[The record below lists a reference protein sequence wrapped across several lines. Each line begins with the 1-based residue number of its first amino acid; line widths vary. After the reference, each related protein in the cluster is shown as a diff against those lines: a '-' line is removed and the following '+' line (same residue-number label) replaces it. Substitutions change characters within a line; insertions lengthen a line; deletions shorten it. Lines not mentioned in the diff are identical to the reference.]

1 MKQADRPL
9 RWSLV
14 PDWFPLTDFECTA
27 ISIRACAYGDSR
39 QVLMTKIRDIERLK
53 QVTKLET
60 IECHTELESTMD
72 RAKELAVDASVPLP
86 ALVTAMHQKS
96 GRGRRGAGWWQPPGS
111 LAMTLIV
118 QIPSNQNLPGGVL
131 PLFSLA
137 CGLAVAESLHQLNP
151 DLKPHVRWP
160 NDIEINGRKI
170 GGLLLEATTTQ
181 KLLIG
186 VGINTDG
193 SKEDAPKELH
203 DRLITIPDV
212 LGNTISHDDLLV
224 ILIPQLLNNILDT
237 TNPEKRVSILKRYQ
251 SHCSLTHTSIK
262 LFDVLYEYEKDES
275 TLQSL
280 KRATTLT
287 GICRG
292 IDQVGRLRVETP
304 QQTCA
309 VLAGSLTDPSA
320 IWTR

>member
-9 RWSLV
+9 HWSLE
-14 PDWFPLTDFECTA
+14 PDWFPFIDFECTA
-27 ISIRACAYGDSR
+27 ILIRVCAYGDSR
-39 QVLMTKIRDIERLK
+39 QVLMTKIGDTERLK
-53 QVTKLET
+53 QVTKLGT

-72 RAKELAVDASVPLP
+72 RAKELAVEASVPLP
-86 ALVTAMHQKS
+86 ALVTAIHQKS

-111 LAMTLIV
+111 VAMTLIIE
-118 QIPSNQNLPGGVL
+118 IPSKENLPGGVL
-131 PLFSLA
+131 PLWSLA

-170 GGLLLEATTTQ
+170 GGLLLEATTQ

-193 SKEDAPKELH
+193 SKENAPKELH
-203 DRLITIPDV
+203 NRLITIPDV
-212 LGNTISHDDLLV
+212 LGHTISHDDLLV
-224 ILIPQLLNNILDT
+224 ILIPQLLNTVLDT
-237 TNPEKRVSILKRYQ
+237 INPEKRVSILKRYQ

-262 LFDVLYEYEKDES
+262 LFDVLYEYEKDGS
-275 TLQSL
+275 TSRSL
-280 KRATTLT
+280 KRATTLS

-292 IDQVGRLRVETP
+292 IDEAGRLRIETP

>member
-1 MKQADRPL
+1 MMKIAD
-9 RWSLV
+9 
-14 PDWFPLTDFECTA
+14 T
-27 ISIRACAYGDSR
+27 
-39 QVLMTKIRDIERLK
+39 ERLK

-60 IECHTELESTMD
+60 IECHAEIESTMD
-72 RAKELAVDASVPLP
+72 RAKELAVEASASLP
-86 ALVTAMHQKS
+86 ALVTALHQKS

-118 QIPSNQNLPGGVL
+118 EVPSKENLSGGVL
-131 PLFSLA
+131 PLWSLA
-137 CGLAVAESLHQLNP
+137 CGLAVAESLHQLNS

-170 GGLLLEATTTQ
+170 GGLLLEATTQ

-193 SKEDAPKELH
+193 SKENAPKELH
-203 DRLITIPDV
+203 NRLITIPDV
-212 LGNTISHDDLLV
+212 LGNTISHEDLLA
-224 ILIPQLLNNILDT
+224 ILIPQLLNNVLDT
-237 TNPEKRVSILKRYQ
+237 INPEKRVSILKRYQ
-251 SHCSLTHTSIK
+251 SYCSLTHTSIK
-262 LFDVLYEYEKDES
+262 LFDVLYEYEKDGP
-275 TLQSL
+275 TPQSL
-280 KRATTLT
+280 KRATTLS

-292 IDQVGRLRVETP
+292 IDEAGRLRVETP
-304 QQTCA
+304 QQICA

>member
-9 RWSLV
+9 HWSLE
-14 PDWFPLTDFECTA
+14 PDWFPFIDFECTA
-27 ISIRACAYGDSR
+27 ILIRVCAYGDSR
-39 QVLMTKIRDIERLK
+39 QVLMTKIGDTERLK
-53 QVTKLET
+53 QVTKLGT

-72 RAKELAVDASVPLP
+72 RAKELAVEASVPLP
-86 ALVTAMHQKS
+86 ALVTAIHQNS

-111 LAMTLIV
+111 VAMTLIIE
-118 QIPSNQNLPGGVL
+118 IPSKENLPGGVL
-131 PLFSLA
+131 PLWSLA

-170 GGLLLEATTTQ
+170 GGLLLEATTQ

-193 SKEDAPKELH
+193 SKENAPKELH
-203 DRLITIPDV
+203 NRLITIPDV
-212 LGNTISHDDLLV
+212 LGHTISHDDLLV
-224 ILIPQLLNNILDT
+224 ILIPQLLNTVLDT
-237 TNPEKRVSILKRYQ
+237 INPEKRVSILKRYQ

-262 LFDVLYEYEKDES
+262 LFDVLYEYEKDGS
-275 TLQSL
+275 TSQSL
-280 KRATTLT
+280 KRATTLS

-292 IDQVGRLRVETP
+292 IDEAGRLRIETP

>member
-1 MKQADRPL
+1 M
-9 RWSLV
+9 
-14 PDWFPLTDFECTA
+14 
-27 ISIRACAYGDSR
+27 ISKST
-39 QVLMTKIRDIERLK
+39 VVRL
-53 QVTKLET
+53 
-60 IECHTELESTMD
+60 
-72 RAKELAVDASVPLP
+72 
-86 ALVTAMHQKS
+86 
-96 GRGRRGAGWWQPPGS
+96 
-111 LAMTLIV
+111 
-118 QIPSNQNLPGGVL
+118 
-131 PLFSLA
+131 
-137 CGLAVAESLHQLNP
+137 
-151 DLKPHVRWP
+151 
-160 NDIEINGRKI
+160 

-262 LFDVLYEYEKDES
+262 LFDVLYEYEKNGS
-275 TLQSL
+275 TPQSL

>member
-27 ISIRACAYGDSR
+27 ISIRACAHGDSR
-39 QVLMTKIRDIERLK
+39 QVLMTKIGDIERLK

-111 LAMTLIV
+111 VAMTLIV
-118 QIPSNQNLPGGVL
+118 QIPSNKNLPGGVL

-151 DLKPHVRWP
+151 ELKPHVRWP

>member
-1 MKQADRPL
+1 MNQADRPL
-9 RWSLV
+9 HWSLD
-14 PDWFPLTDFECTA
+14 PDWFPFIDFECTA
-27 ISIRACAYGDSR
+27 ILIRVCAYGDSR
-39 QVLMTKIRDIERLK
+39 QVLMTKIGDTERLK
-53 QVTKLET
+53 QVTKLGT

-72 RAKELAVDASVPLP
+72 RAKELAVEASVPLP
-86 ALVTAMHQKS
+86 ALVTAIHQKS

-111 LAMTLIV
+111 VAMTLIIE
-118 QIPSNQNLPGGVL
+118 IPSKENLPGGVL
-131 PLFSLA
+131 PLWSLA

-170 GGLLLEATTTQ
+170 GGLLLEATTQ

-193 SKEDAPKELH
+193 SKENAPKELH
-203 DRLITIPDV
+203 NRLITIPDV
-212 LGNTISHDDLLV
+212 LGHTISHDDLLV
-224 ILIPQLLNNILDT
+224 ILIPQLLNTVLDT
-237 TNPEKRVSILKRYQ
+237 INPEKRVSILKRYQ

-262 LFDVLYEYEKDES
+262 LFDVLYEYEKDGS
-275 TLQSL
+275 TSQSL
-280 KRATTLT
+280 KRATTLS

-292 IDQVGRLRVETP
+292 IDEAGRLRIETP

>member
-1 MKQADRPL
+1 
-9 RWSLV
+9 V
-14 PDWFPLTDFECTA
+14 
-27 ISIRACAYGDSR
+27 IRACAHGDSR
-39 QVLMTKIRDIERLK
+39 QALMTKIVDTERLK
-53 QVTKLET
+53 QVTKLGT

-72 RAKELAVDASVPLP
+72 RAKELAVEASVPLP
-86 ALVTAMHQKS
+86 ALVTAIHQKS

-111 LAMTLIV
+111 VAMTLIIE
-118 QIPSNQNLPGGVL
+118 IPSKENLPGGVL
-131 PLFSLA
+131 PLWSLA

-170 GGLLLEATTTQ
+170 GGLLLEATTQ

-193 SKEDAPKELH
+193 SKENAPKELH
-203 DRLITIPDV
+203 NRLITIPDV
-212 LGNTISHDDLLV
+212 LGHTISHDDLLV
-224 ILIPQLLNNILDT
+224 ILIPQLLNTVLDT
-237 TNPEKRVSILKRYQ
+237 INPEKRVSILKRYQ

-262 LFDVLYEYEKDES
+262 LFDVLYEYEKDGS
-275 TLQSL
+275 TSQSL
-280 KRATTLT
+280 KRATTLS

-292 IDQVGRLRVETP
+292 IDEAGRLRIETP

>member
-27 ISIRACAYGDSR
+27 ISIRACAHGDSR
-39 QVLMTKIRDIERLK
+39 QVLMTKIGDIERLK
-53 QVTKLET
+53 QVTKLE
-60 IECHTELESTMD
+60 IIDCHTELESTMD

-111 LAMTLIV
+111 VAMTLIV

-151 DLKPHVRWP
+151 ELKPHVRWP

-262 LFDVLYEYEKDES
+262 LFDVLYEYEKNGS
-275 TLQSL
+275 TPQSL

>member
-9 RWSLV
+9 HWSLE
-14 PDWFPLTDFECTA
+14 PDWFPFIDFECTA
-27 ISIRACAYGDSR
+27 ILIRVCAYGDSR
-39 QVLMTKIRDIERLK
+39 QVLMTKIGDTERLK
-53 QVTKLET
+53 QVTKLGT

-72 RAKELAVDASVPLP
+72 RAKELAVEASVPLP
-86 ALVTAMHQKS
+86 ALVTAIHQKS

-111 LAMTLIV
+111 VAMTLIIE
-118 QIPSNQNLPGGVL
+118 IPSKENPPGGVL
-131 PLFSLA
+131 PLWSLA

-170 GGLLLEATTTQ
+170 GGLLLEATTQ

-193 SKEDAPKELH
+193 SKENAPKELH
-203 DRLITIPDV
+203 NRLITIPDV
-212 LGNTISHDDLLV
+212 LGHTISHDDLLV
-224 ILIPQLLNNILDT
+224 ILIPQLLNTVLDT
-237 TNPEKRVSILKRYQ
+237 INPEKRVSILKRYQ

-262 LFDVLYEYEKDES
+262 LFDVLYEYEKDGS
-275 TLQSL
+275 TSQSL
-280 KRATTLT
+280 KRATTLS

-292 IDQVGRLRVETP
+292 IDEAGRLRIETP

>member
-53 QVTKLET
+53 QVTKLEI

-111 LAMTLIV
+111 VAMTLIV

-131 PLFSLA
+131 PLLSLA

-151 DLKPHVRWP
+151 ELKPHVRWP

-262 LFDVLYEYEKDES
+262 LFDVLYEYEKDGS
-275 TLQSL
+275 TPQSL
-280 KRATTLT
+280 KCATTLT

>member
-53 QVTKLET
+53 QVTKLEI

-111 LAMTLIV
+111 VAMTLIV

-151 DLKPHVRWP
+151 ELKPHVRWP

-262 LFDVLYEYEKDES
+262 LFDVLYEYEKDGS
-275 TLQSL
+275 TPQSL

>member
-9 RWSLV
+9 HWSLV
-14 PDWFPLTDFECTA
+14 PDWFPLIDFECTA
-27 ISIRACAYGDSR
+27 LLIRACADGDSR
-39 QVLMTKIRDIERLK
+39 QVLMTKIADTERLK

-72 RAKELAVDASVPLP
+72 RAKELAVEASVSLP
-86 ALVTAMHQKS
+86 ALVTALHQKA

-118 QIPSNQNLPGGVL
+118 EVPSKENFPGGVL
-131 PLFSLA
+131 PLWSLA

-160 NDIEINGRKI
+160 NDIEINDRKI
-170 GGLLLEATTTQ
+170 GGLLLEATTQ

-193 SKEDAPKELH
+193 SKDNAPKELH
-203 DRLITIPDV
+203 NRLITIPDV
-212 LGNTISHDDLLV
+212 LGNTISHDDLLA
-224 ILIPQLLNNILDT
+224 ILIPHLLNNVLDT
-237 TNPEKRVSILKRYQ
+237 INPEKRVSILKRYQ

-262 LFDVLYEYEKDES
+262 LFDVLYEYEKDGP
-275 TLQSL
+275 TPQSL
-280 KRATTLT
+280 KRATTLS

-292 IDQVGRLRVETP
+292 IDEAGRLRVETP
-304 QQTCA
+304 QQICA

>member
-14 PDWFPLTDFECTA
+14 PDWFPLTDFKCTA
-27 ISIRACAYGDSR
+27 ISIRACSHGDSR

-111 LAMTLIV
+111 VAMTLIV
-118 QIPSNQNLPGGVL
+118 QIPSNKNLPGGVL

-151 DLKPHVRWP
+151 ELKPHVRWP

>member
-1 MKQADRPL
+1 
-9 RWSLV
+9 
-14 PDWFPLTDFECTA
+14 
-27 ISIRACAYGDSR
+27 
-39 QVLMTKIRDIERLK
+39 MTKIVDTERLK
-53 QVTKLET
+53 QVTKLGT

-72 RAKELAVDASVPLP
+72 RAKELAVEASVPLP
-86 ALVTAMHQKS
+86 ALVTAIHQKS

-111 LAMTLIV
+111 VAMTLIIE
-118 QIPSNQNLPGGVL
+118 IPSKENLPGGVL
-131 PLFSLA
+131 PLWSLA

-170 GGLLLEATTTQ
+170 GGLLLEATTQ

-193 SKEDAPKELH
+193 SKENAPKELH
-203 DRLITIPDV
+203 NRLITIPDV
-212 LGNTISHDDLLV
+212 LGHTISHDDLLV
-224 ILIPQLLNNILDT
+224 ILIPQLLNTVLDT
-237 TNPEKRVSILKRYQ
+237 INPEKRVSILKRYQ

-262 LFDVLYEYEKDES
+262 LFDVLYEYEKDGS
-275 TLQSL
+275 TSQSL
-280 KRATTLT
+280 KRATTLS

-292 IDQVGRLRVETP
+292 IDEAGRLRIETP

>member
-27 ISIRACAYGDSR
+27 ISIRACAHGDSR

-53 QVTKLET
+53 QVTKLEI

-111 LAMTLIV
+111 VAMTLIV

-151 DLKPHVRWP
+151 ELKPHVRWP

-262 LFDVLYEYEKDES
+262 LFDVLYEYEKDGS
-275 TLQSL
+275 TPQSL
-280 KRATTLT
+280 KCATTLT

>member
-27 ISIRACAYGDSR
+27 ISIRACSHGDSR

-118 QIPSNQNLPGGVL
+118 QIPSNKNLPGGVL

-151 DLKPHVRWP
+151 ELKPHVRWP

-262 LFDVLYEYEKDES
+262 LFDVLYEYEKNGS
-275 TLQSL
+275 TPQSL

>member
-27 ISIRACAYGDSR
+27 ISIRACAHGDSR
-39 QVLMTKIRDIERLK
+39 QVLMTKIGDIERLK

-111 LAMTLIV
+111 VAMTLIV
-118 QIPSNQNLPGGVL
+118 QIPSNKNLPGGVL

-151 DLKPHVRWP
+151 ELKPHVRWP

-181 KLLIG
+181 KLLVG

-251 SHCSLTHTSIK
+251 SHCSLTNTSIK

>member
-9 RWSLV
+9 HWSLV
-14 PDWFPLTDFECTA
+14 PDWFPLIDFECTA
-27 ISIRACAYGDSR
+27 LLIRACADGDSR
-39 QVLMTKIRDIERLK
+39 QVLMTKIADTERLK

-72 RAKELAVDASVPLP
+72 RAKELAVEASVSLP
-86 ALVTAMHQKS
+86 ALVTALHQKA

-118 QIPSNQNLPGGVL
+118 EVPSNENLPGGVL
-131 PLFSLA
+131 PLWSLA

-160 NDIEINGRKI
+160 NDIEINDRKI
-170 GGLLLEATTTQ
+170 GGLLLEATTQ

-193 SKEDAPKELH
+193 SKENAPKELH
-203 DRLITIPDV
+203 NRLITIPDV
-212 LGNTISHDDLLV
+212 LGNTISHDDLLA
-224 ILIPQLLNNILDT
+224 ILIPHLLNNVLDT
-237 TNPEKRVSILKRYQ
+237 INPEKRVSILKRYQ

-262 LFDVLYEYEKDES
+262 LFDVLYKYEKDGP
-275 TLQSL
+275 TPQSL
-280 KRATTLT
+280 KRATTLS

-292 IDQVGRLRVETP
+292 IDEAGRLRVETP
-304 QQTCA
+304 QQICA

>member
-9 RWSLV
+9 HWSLE
-14 PDWFPLTDFECTA
+14 PDWFPFIDFECTA
-27 ISIRACAYGDSR
+27 ILIRVCAYGDSR
-39 QVLMTKIRDIERLK
+39 QVLMTKIGDTERLK
-53 QVTKLET
+53 QVTKLGT

-72 RAKELAVDASVPLP
+72 RAKELAVEASVPLP
-86 ALVTAMHQKS
+86 ALVTAIHQKS

-111 LAMTLIV
+111 VAMTLIIE
-118 QIPSNQNLPGGVL
+118 IPSKENLPGGVL
-131 PLFSLA
+131 PLWSLA

-170 GGLLLEATTTQ
+170 GGLLLEATTQ

-193 SKEDAPKELH
+193 SKENAPKELH
-203 DRLITIPDV
+203 NRLITIPDV
-212 LGNTISHDDLLV
+212 LGHTISHDDLLV
-224 ILIPQLLNNILDT
+224 ILIPQLLNTVLDT
-237 TNPEKRVSILKRYQ
+237 INPEKRVSILKRYQ

-262 LFDVLYEYEKDES
+262 LFDVLYEYEKDGS
-275 TLQSL
+275 TSQSL
-280 KRATTLT
+280 KRATTLS

-292 IDQVGRLRVETP
+292 IDEAGRLRIETP

-309 VLAGSLTDPSA
+309 VLAGSLTGPSA